1 MKKVIHTAD
10 SRGRAEHGWLSS
22 RFSFSFAEYYNP
34 ERKHFGVL
42 RVLNDDII
50 QPKMGFGM
58 HPHDNMEIVS
68 IPLKGALEHRDSMGN
83 GSIIK
88 AGEVQLMSAGTGVRH
103 SEFNP
108 SKEEAGSFLQ
118 IWLFPKERNIEPRYF
133 QKSFEAQDMQNKMH
147 LIVSP
152 TGQNDSLTINQD
164 AWFSMGNMQKGQ
176 NLSYEIKGQGNGLY
190 IFVIEGS
197 LEIAGDTLNKRDAV
211 GISEAQSIDIE
222 VKEDSQLLFIDLP
235 MR

>member
-1 MKKVIHTAD
+1 MKKVIYTAD

-34 ERKHFGVL
+34 ERMHFGVL

-58 HPHDNMEIVS
+58 HPHDNMEIVT

-83 GSIIK
+83 GSIIR
-88 AGEVQLMSAGTGVRH
+88 AGEVQLMSAGKGVRH

-108 SKEEAGSFLQ
+108 SKDEPGSFLQ

-133 QKSFEAQDMQNKMH
+133 QKSYEAQDRQNKMH

-152 TGQNDSLTINQD
+152 SGENDSLIINQD
-164 AWFSMGNMQKGQ
+164 AWFSMGYLKQGQ
-176 NLSYEIKGQGNGLY
+176 NLSYDIKRRGNGLY

-197 LEIAGDTLNKRDAV
+197 IEIAGDTLHKRDAI
-211 GISEAQSIDIE
+211 GISEFQRIEIE
-222 VKEDSQLLFIDLP
+222 VREESQLLFIDLP
-235 MR
+235 I

>member
-34 ERKHFGVL
+34 ERMHFGVL

-50 QPKMGFGM
+50 QPTMGFGM

-68 IPLKGALEHRDSMGN
+68 IPLKGAIEHRDSMGN

-164 AWFSMGNMQKGQ
+164 AWFSMGNMQQGQ

-211 GISEAQSIDIE
+211 GISEVQSIDIE

>member
-10 SRGRAEHGWLSS
+10 SRGYAEHGWLSS
-22 RFSFSFAEYYNP
+22 RFSFSFAEYHNP
-34 ERKHFGVL
+34 ERMHFGVL

-83 GSIIK
+83 GSIIR
-88 AGEVQLMSAGTGVRH
+88 AGEVQLMSAGKGVRH

-108 SKEEAGSFLQ
+108 SKDEPGSFLQ

-133 QKSFEAQDMQNKMH
+133 QKSFEVQDMQNKMH
-147 LIVSP
+147 LIVTP
-152 TGQNDSLTINQD
+152 TGENDSLTINQD
-164 AWFSMGNMQKGQ
+164 AWFSMGNLQKGQ
-176 NLSYEIKGQGNGLY
+176 NLSYEIKRKGNGLY

-197 LEIAGDTLNKRDAV
+197 LEIAGDTLIKRDAV
-211 GISEAQSIDIE
+211 GISEVQSIEIE

>member
-34 ERKHFGVL
+34 ERMHFGVL

-50 QPKMGFGM
+50 QPTMGFGM

-68 IPLKGALEHRDSMGN
+68 IPLKGAIEHRDSMGN

-164 AWFSMGNMQKGQ
+164 AWFSMKYATGTK
-176 NLSYEIKGQGNGLY
+176 LI
-190 IFVIEGS
+190 V
-197 LEIAGDTLNKRDAV
+197 
-211 GISEAQSIDIE
+211 
-222 VKEDSQLLFIDLP
+222 
-235 MR
+235 